1 MGYLLVVLLA
11 VLRCFP
17 LSAIRAF
24 GRTLGK
30 LNWWMQTR
38 STRTTQANIAYCY
51 PNMENAE
58 QVQLSRR
65 SLCPTGCAVFETAH
79 VWRSSARTLNSY
91 VKSVKGVESLLEPL
105 KTKGVVC
112 MLPHLGCWEFAAY
125 FLGKLDCEVTA
136 LYDAR
141 RLGDIDRVVLN
152 CRSRF
157 GLNMVPVSVDGL
169 RTLLRASRVGK
180 ITLILP
186 DQVPTRGQRVIV
198 PFFGRDAH
206 TTTLVSKL
214 IQRSHLAAV
223 VMSVVRVPGGFDVH
237 FDECRDAIYSKDIE
251 QSAAEM
257 NRAIESAIERA
268 PEQYQWEYKRFRR
281 ISDIYQ

>member
-1 MGYLLVVLLA
+1 MGYLLVVLLS

-17 LSAIRAF
+17 LPAIRAF
-24 GRTLGK
+24 GRAIGK
-30 LNWWMQTR
+30 LNWLMKTR

-51 PNMENAE
+51 PKLDHAE
-58 QVQLSRR
+58 QAHLSRQ
-65 SLCPTGCAVFETAH
+65 SLCHTGCAVFETAH
-79 VWRSSARTLNSY
+79 AWQASARTLNSY
-91 VKSVKGVESLLEPL
+91 VKSVSGVENLLESL

-112 MLPHLGCWEFAAY
+112 MLPHLGCWEFASY

-141 RLGDIDRVVLN
+141 RLGDIDRVVVR

-169 RTLLRASRVGK
+169 RTLLRASQVGK

-198 PFFGRDAH
+198 PFFGHDAH

-214 IQRSHLAAV
+214 IQRSNLAAL
-223 VMSVVRVPGGFDVH
+223 VMSILRVPGGFDIH
-237 FDECRDAIYSKDIE
+237 FDECAEAIYSKDVE
-251 QSAAEM
+251 QSATEM
-257 NRAIESAIERA
+257 NRAIELAIERA